1 MKEGEKVIDSKL
13 LDKLRIITEEEQ
25 KILSGKVDI
34 ERNLY
39 MQSPL
44 NVINSQKLLEAGKLI
59 TIRPHTRFIKFP
71 EHSHD
76 FVEMVYMCSG
86 QTTHI
91 VNGKEIV
98 LKEGELLILCQSA
111 VQEIMPAGA
120 DDIAVNFIVV
130 PSFFDDVIRIL
141 GEENTP
147 LREFL
152 IDTIKGNNSQTAYLH
167 FKVSEVLPIQNL
179 IENLIY
185 NLLHK
190 VANKRNINQK
200 TMALLFLQLINH
212 TDKLEYYEQD
222 ETVVKVLRYIEDNYK
237 NGSLSNLCETL
248 YCDIYSLSREIKK
261 KTGKTYTELVQ
272 DKRLS
277 QACYY
282 LKNSNMTIEDIAY
295 SVGYEN
301 ISYFYR
307 IFKNTYGL
315 SPKKYRVNEK
325 VSHI

>member
-13 LDKLRIITEEEQ
+13 LDKLKIITEEEQ
-25 KILSGKVDI
+25 KILSGKIDI

-111 VQEIMPAGA
+111 VQEIMPAGH

-130 PSFFDDVIRIL
+130 PSFFDDVLKIID
-141 GEENTP
+141 EENTP
-147 LREFL
+147 LTEFL
-152 IDTIKGNNSQTAYLH
+152 VDTIKGNNSETGYLH

-179 IENLIY
+179 IENLTY

-190 VANKRNINQK
+190 VSNKRNINQK

-212 TDKLEYYEQD
+212 TDKLESYEQD
-222 ETVVKVLRYIEDNYK
+222 ETIVKVLRYIEDNYK
-237 NGSLSNLCETL
+237 DGSLSKLAEIL
-248 YCDIYSLSREIKK
+248 YCDTCYLSREIKR
-261 KTGKTYTELVQ
+261 KTGKNYVELLRE
-272 DKRLS
+272 KRLS
-277 QACYY
+277 QACFY
-282 LKNSNMTIEDIAY
+282 LKNTKMSIEDIIY
-295 SVGYEN
+295 SVGYQN
-301 ISYFYR
+301 VSYFYR
-307 IFKNTYGL
+307 VFEEKYGL
-315 SPKKYRVNEK
+315 SPRKYRNN
-325 VSHI
+325 